1 MTNSYDLDLTDH
13 KIIDVLQKECKISTR
28 EIAEKVGLSVT
39 ATYERIK
46 KIESIGIIKKQ
57 VAIVDYHKLGFS
69 LMVFCNIVLKDQT
82 KKTISEFENII
93 KELPEILEVYS
104 ISGRYSYLL
113 KVLVSDISEYNDFIS
128 NKLANIEQIN
138 DFHSSVVFAEIKSE
152 TACQVV
158 EQFSKLGKSA
168 EELV

>member
-1 MTNSYDLDLTDH
+1 MTGTYDLDLTDH
-13 KIIDVLQKECKISTR
+13 KIIDVLQHECKISTR

-57 VAIVDYHKLGFS
+57 VAIVDYEKLGFN
-69 LMVFCNIVLKDQT
+69 LMVFCNIVLKDQS
-82 KKTISEFENII
+82 KKTISEFEKII
-93 KELPEILEVYS
+93 KQLPEILEVFA

-113 KVLVSDISEYNDFIS
+113 KILVSDINEYNDFIL
-128 NKLANIEQIN
+128 NKLANIDQIT

-158 EQFSKLGKSA
+158 EQFSRLNNSA
-168 EELV
+168 Q